1 MKLVP
6 LCTMT
11 SRRIDH
17 AYTDALPG
25 GERVGWVV
33 GEGRVEGER
42 LSGTLRRSNVPH
54 HRADGVNVD
63 TTNGVITTPD
73 GASVF
78 YELRGLAVVTAG
90 GAPARDILAS
100 VTFRTSAP
108 AYAWLN
114 SVFAVA
120 EAKYDGL
127 GGPSEYHIFECR
139 PGAA

>member
-25 GERVGWVV
+25 GERIGWVV

-42 LSGTLRRSNVPH
+42 LAGTLRRSNVPH

-63 TTNGVITTPD
+63 TTDGVITTAD
-73 GASVF
+73 GASIF
-78 YELRGLAVVTAG
+78 YALRGLAVLDPSAP
-90 GAPARDILAS
+90 PARDILAS
-100 VTFRTSAP
+100 VTFRTSAA

-120 EAKYDGL
+120 
-127 GGPSEYHIFECR
+127 
-139 PGAA
+139 